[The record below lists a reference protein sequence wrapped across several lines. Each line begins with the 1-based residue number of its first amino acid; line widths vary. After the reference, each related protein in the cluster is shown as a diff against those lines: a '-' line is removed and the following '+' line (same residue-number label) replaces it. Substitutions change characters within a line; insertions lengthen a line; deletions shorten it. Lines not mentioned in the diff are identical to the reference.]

1 MIINLSTLQ
10 QKQKPKIVDF
20 VTNIIIKLVYDLKKK
35 LFFAM
40 MMHFQTQL
48 SLRADD
54 APKQKLHLSAYK
66 IIRRVG
72 G

>member
-35 LFFAM
+35 LFFDM
-40 MMHFQTQL
+40 MMHFQTQF
-48 SLRADD
+48 SLRAD